1 MKFTHWLRPEDGM
14 KQEIPTLEEHL
25 KRSGLSRSVVGH
37 RPETDTT
44 NALVKIIESQQK
56 MIEALN
62 ERLMARS
69 LPEYMQFRQAIENC
83 PRIVDRID
91 ELLAEVR
98 AKQAAEMTFQRA
110 RNESV
115 VPRINNPAE
124 GVTASRV

>member
-1 MKFTHWLRPEDGM
+1 M